1 MITLRKLLSLI
12 SLLPLAAAAQSP
24 SVTWLQ
30 TTHDFGAFNE
40 DLGAVDATFLM
51 VNTGDKPVRILDARA
66 TCGCTV
72 PQFPKE
78 EIAPGDTARIV
89 ATYLSS
95 GRPGKFSKNIYI
107 RTSAEPTKQQTL
119 TVSGTVI
126 GASSTLASRFP
137 VVGGPLRISN
147 KTAAFGEVLR
157 GKLKTVYI
165 EGYNQSADTV
175 RPRLTGLPDFINARL
190 TPPVVPPGEQ
200 MQLSLTLQTLH
211 ASDWGINTGDFGL
224 IAAEGDTL
232 EMDYF
237 AIISE
242 DFSQLT
248 PGQRINAPVASL
260 TPGRVDLGELTDL
273 SPRRLTFELRNSG
286 KSPLEIRRVQIADPV
301 LSDLEVSSTKVKPG
315 KSARITL
322 TFSPANAAADFIAAR
337 LTVICNDP
345 ENPLITSRITAEINE
360 PSRKQQ

>member
-1 MITLRKLLSLI
+1 M
-12 SLLPLAAAAQSP
+12 AAAAQS
-24 SVTWLQ
+24 VAWLQ

-51 VNTGDKPVRILDARA
+51 VNTGNKPVRILDARA

-72 PQFPKE
+72 PQYPKE

-89 ATYLSS
+89 ATYLPT
-95 GRPGKFSKNIYI
+95 GRPGKFSKNLYI
-107 RTSAEPTKQQTL
+107 RTSAEPSKQQTL
-119 TVSGTVI
+119 TISGTVI

-137 VVGGPLRISN
+137 VVAGPIRLSN
-147 KTAAFGEVLR
+147 ATAAFGEVLR

-165 EGYNQSADTV
+165 EGYNQSADTIT
-175 RPRLTGLPDFINARL
+175 PRMVDLPAFINVRI
-190 TPPVVPPGEQ
+190 TPAVVPPGEQ

-211 ASDWGINTGDFGL
+211 VPDWGINSGSFSL
-224 IAAEGDTL
+224 LPNQADTL
-232 EMDYF
+232 DMDYF

-248 PGQRINAPVASL
+248 PGQRLNAPVASL
-260 TPGRVDLGELTDL
+260 TPERTDLGELTDL
-273 SPRRLTFELRNSG
+273 KPREITFELRNSG

-301 LSDLEVSSTKVKPG
+301 LSDLKVSTMKVKPG

-322 TFSPANAAADFIAAR
+322 TFSPANASSDFIAAR

-360 PSRKQQ
+360 SSRK